1 MTNRLNSDQDISG
14 HNPGPIPKETQFF
27 TFQCSIIN
35 QKLSKL
41 QATKGRY
48 DRGSHFKGLFAKRS
62 RRSEGA
68 IQSI

>member
-41 QATKGRY
+41 QATKG
-48 DRGSHFKGLFAKRS
+48 K
-62 RRSEGA
+62 
-68 IQSI
+68 I